1 VSRHHPITKRGTL
14 NAAAAARNDVYLPEF
29 RPAIANC
36 TWASEYAFGT
46 RKFTFIVKREIY
58 VCISASGGPLP
69 QVGHY
74 TMDYVIGNKICGSS
88 PGFPIAISCSTNK
101 FTQIH
106 LSPAKEEKKQNY
118 SRDPPRPPPMI
129 DS

>member
-1 VSRHHPITKRGTL
+1 MCMYRLR
-14 NAAAAARNDVYLPEF
+14 
-29 RPAIANC
+29 
-36 TWASEYAFGT
+36 
-46 RKFTFIVKREIY
+46 
-58 VCISASGGPLP
+58 
-69 QVGHY
+69 VGHYPRWATTY